1 MANVS
6 LIDAIA
12 AARTRLDAESQ
23 RLLFKQPLATEQ
35 VEALSNPD
43 EAFDMLDDME
53 ARMGF
58 DVADARALL
67 AEAHTVAPPA
77 TGPLQAACPT
87 CGGTRILRLVR
98 TTVGTEILHFVRT
111 AAGEL
116 VAGGMTANE
125 VIDYENADEADH
137 AFECVSC
144 GQSLDADDLVLLAPA
159 EAANLANQGG

>member
-1 MANVS
+1 MANVT

-12 AARTRLDAESQ
+12 AARTLLDAES
-23 RLLFKQPLATEQ
+23 RRAFAKPLDTEQ
-35 VEALSNPD
+35 VEALSDP
-43 EAFDMLDDME
+43 EQAFAMLDDME
-53 ARMGF
+53 ARMGL
-58 DVADARALL
+58 DVGDARALL

-98 TTVGTEILHFVRT
+98 TTVGTEISHFVRT

-144 GQSLDADDLVLLAPA
+144 GQSLEADDLVVLATA
-159 EAANLANQGG
+159 EAVPNQGG